1 MPSLTPFGTC
11 WPTWPLNPIS
21 PGAMAAGPT
30 PACRIRIPH
39 PPSTF
44 DAVARCM
51 AAWGASLR
59 GLPANSNDSG
69 SADDT
74 YNDFDDP
81 RVRAQLVTR
90 WPHLK
95 CS

>member
-1 MPSLTPFGTC
+1 MLAHLATQSYLSRRDGSWPDAGLPYEYRSL
-11 WPTWPLNPIS
+11 
-21 PGAMAAGPT
+21 PG
-30 PACRIRIPH
+30 
-39 PPSTF
+39 TF